1 MLETHSQNYRKSQL
15 KILITENQ
23 NSKIR
28 ITENGFRQRRLRRQS
43 GAFDDDVR
51 FVGVTLKTM
60 SHLFVPFQSFLRHH
74 ASFIL
79 IVFKDIMPLSF
90 QSFYK
95 IHHFSFIFIGF
106 IIYIMPLSFS

>member
-1 MLETHSQNYRKSQL
+1 MLETHSQNYRKTQI
-15 KILITENQ
+15 KISITENQ

-60 SHLFVPFQSFLRHH
+60 SHLFVT
-74 ASFIL
+74 
-79 IVFKDIMPLSF
+79 SF
-90 QSFYK
+90 QSFYN
-95 IHHFSFIFIGF
+95 IHHFSFIFIVVKDMNLF
-106 IIYIMPLSFS
+106 HFHSF